1 MTGIGK
7 VDQAILLLKDRLRQL
22 NERGKAGGA
31 TAGNAAAP
39 QAASGDPLQA
49 LRELVRRGQID
60 EHELRRAFVRTLLA
74 DSLGDELV
82 GSIEFQSIADEVARM
97 LEDSEAGS
105 ALLARALAELG

>member
-22 NERGKAGGA
+22 NERGKAGAA

-39 QAASGDPLQA
+39 QAASGDLLQP